1 MNLIWLLNIPIPVE
15 IFTLCADDYDSID
28 SDEKTTTTIGRCCY
42 IVECELTFPP
52 RTRENSIR
60 FAYSLRCTTKSN
72 PCKTCKTKQKPRNH
86 FMSYSNL
93 LRWIEIHPHTITAGK
108 ASRWAGGKKG
118 VILIFLTKKAIDRA
132 QKGMLEEELACKVAT
147 AKWFSCKTNQNK
159 KEELNEKRNINFD
172 ETNELKYAY
181 QTSPDIL
188 SEAKKKSTTRRPRLT
203 ELYTEQRATTV
214 ACNLQTQ

>member
-1 MNLIWLLNIPIPVE
+1 MQNE
-15 IFTLCADDYDSID
+15 T
-28 SDEKTTTTIGRCCY
+28 KTTEPFHVIFQFATLNRNTPTHDHCWEGFKVSGWEKGRY
-42 IVECELTFPP
+42 LDF
-52 RTRENSIR
+52 
-60 FAYSLRCTTKSN
+60 L
-72 PCKTCKTKQKPRNH
+72 
-86 FMSYSNL
+86 
-93 LRWIEIHPHTITAGK
+93 
-108 ASRWAGGKKG
+108 
-118 VILIFLTKKAIDRA
+118 LTKKAIDRA